1 MIVFGIGVALMLVV
15 ALAFLLWP
23 LWRGN
28 PSSGAS
34 ARNALNVAIFK
45 DRMAELDQELADET
59 LTPEQHAQA
68 RNELR
73 RDLLLNTE
81 PAEQPEA
88 PPAPDR
94 AVGRWAVPMV
104 AVLVPLLSLGL
115 YLRLGAVEMVDG
127 SAASQAGHQQQS
139 DTMDM
144 EKVVNTLRQRLE
156 AKPDDVEGWVL
167 LGRSLVSLKRYDE
180 ATEALAKAHKLVG
193 DVPALLAEYAE
204 VLAMSKGGDMQG
216 KPLDLV
222 KRALKKDP
230 NNDHSLWLAGVAALQ
245 QKDYSTAID
254 YWNRLLAV
262 VPKDG
267 ETARVVQDNI
277 ARARAQMSGA
287 GAVKL
292 RVALAPALSAKV
304 SANDTVFIFARAS
317 GESRMPLAV
326 VRQRAGDLPVTV
338 TLDDSQ
344 GVMGGPKKLSDYKE
358 VVVVARVS
366 KSGSAT
372 PQSGD
377 LEGSTR
383 ATVGAKSEITLTID
397 RVVP

>member
-1 MIVFGIGVALMLVV
+1 VIVFGIGVTLMLVV

-28 PSSGAS
+28 PSSGAA

-73 RDLLLNTE
+73 RDLLINTE
-81 PAEQPEA
+81 SEDQAEA
-88 PPAPDR
+88 PATER
-94 AVGRWAVPMV
+94 TAGRWAVPVV
-104 AVLVPLLSLGL
+104 AVLVPLLAVGL
-115 YLRLGAVEMVDG
+115 YLRLGTVQMVDED
-127 SAASQAGHQQQS
+127 ALAVARHQQQS
-139 DTMDM
+139 GGMDM
-144 EKVVNTLRQRLE
+144 EKVVKTLRQRLQSE
-156 AKPDDVEGWVL
+156 PDNVEGWVL
-167 LGRSLVSLKRYDE
+167 LGRSLVALKRYDE
-180 ATEALAKAHKLVG
+180 AAQALAKAHKLVG

-204 VLAMSKGGDMQG
+204 VLAMSKGGAMQG
-216 KPLDLV
+216 KPLELV
-222 KRALKKDP
+222 QTALKKDP
-230 NNDHSLWLAGVAALQ
+230 KNDHSLWLAGVAALQ
-245 QKDYSTAID
+245 RKDYSAAID

-262 VPKDG
+262 VPKDS
-267 ETARVVQDNI
+267 ETARLVQTNI
-277 ARARAQMSGA
+277 DRARSQMTGA

-292 RVALAPALSAKV
+292 RVQLAPSLAGKV
-304 SANDTVFIFARAS
+304 SPDDTVFIFARAS
-317 GESRMPLAV
+317 ADSRMPVAV

-344 GVMGGPKKLSDYKE
+344 SVMGGAKKLSDYKE

-372 PQSGD
+372 PQTGD
-377 LEGSTR
+377 LEGSIQ
-383 ATVGAKSEITLTID
+383 AAVGGKGVVTLSID

>member
-1 MIVFGIGVALMLVV
+1 MIVFGSAVALMLGV

-28 PSSGAS
+28 PASGPA

-59 LTPEQHAQA
+59 LTPEQYEQA
-68 RNELR
+68 CNELR
-73 RDLLLNTE
+73 RDLLINT
-81 PAEQPEA
+81 QPEDQADA
-88 PPAPDR
+88 PAAGR
-94 AVGRWAVPMV
+94 TAGRWAVPLV

-115 YLRLGAVEMVDG
+115 YLRLGAVQMVDG
-127 SAASQAGHQQQS
+127 NAAAAARHQQQS
-139 DTMDM
+139 GGMDM
-144 EKVVNTLRQRLE
+144 EHVVQTLRERLKSE
-156 AKPDDVEGWVL
+156 PDNVEGWVL
-167 LGRSLVSLKRYDE
+167 LGRSLVALKRYDE
-180 ATEALAKAHKLVG
+180 AAEALAKAHKLVG

-204 VLAMSKGGDMQG
+204 VLAMSKGGDMRG
-216 KPLDLV
+216 KPLELV
-222 KRALKKDP
+222 NRALKKDP
-230 NNDHSLWLAGVAALQ
+230 KNDHSLWLAGVAALQ
-245 QKDYSTAID
+245 RQEYNTAID

-262 VPKDG
+262 VPKDS
-267 ETARVVQDNI
+267 ETAHLVRDNI
-277 ARARAQMSGA
+277 DRARAKMTGA

-292 RVALAPALSAKV
+292 RVELAPSLADKV
-304 SANDTVFIFARAS
+304 SPDDTVFIFARAS
-317 GESRMPLAV
+317 QDARMPLAV

-344 GVMGGPKKLSDYKE
+344 SVMGGPKKLSDYKE

-377 LEGSTR
+377 LEGSIQ
-383 ATVGAKSEITLTID
+383 ANVGGKSVVALSID
-397 RVVP
+397 KVVP